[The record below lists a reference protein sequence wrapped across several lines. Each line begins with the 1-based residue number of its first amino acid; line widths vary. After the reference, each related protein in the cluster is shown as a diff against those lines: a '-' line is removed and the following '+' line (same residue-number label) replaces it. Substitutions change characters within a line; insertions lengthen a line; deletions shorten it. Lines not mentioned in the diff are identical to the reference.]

1 MKPSIF
7 SWATL
12 TTTLGMGALTLALAT
27 PASAANY
34 IQTKSIDFAGSACAA
49 ASVST
54 SGNSETLMIFR
65 TWRSVGNDRSNC
77 AISIPVKVPRG
88 MQVGLPTV
96 TYKGSTTPALL
107 TSEVFFAGDLTTAKK
122 LNVRNTFT
130 KTDKTISWSGC
141 GEDVNIRLNA
151 ALMTDYGVGKINSI
165 TLSKLP
171 TRTCR

>member
-1 MKPSIF
+1 MKPSVF

-12 TTTLGMGALTLALAT
+12 TTALGMGSLALALVS

-49 ASVST
+49 ASVNS
-54 SGNSETLMIFR
+54 SGNSDIIMIFR
-65 TWRSVGNDRSNC
+65 NWRSVGNDRSNC

-88 MQVGLPTV
+88 VQVGLPTV
-96 TYKGSTTPALL
+96 TYKGYSTPALL

-122 LNVRNTFT
+122 ISVKNTFT
-130 KTDKTISWSGC
+130 KIDKTIAWSGC
-141 GEDVNIRLNA
+141 GEAVNIRVNA
-151 ALMTDYGVGKINSI
+151 ALMTDYGSGRINSI

-171 TRTCR
+171 TRACR